1 MPNATLSPSVTE
13 NSVNENSA
21 TDEHSVSSAP
31 APAVQQDAPQQE
43 SRQRIHLRRARQEE
57 LPTLVAWSAEGT
69 AASPFINT
77 SRGELTVD
85 GLRESLAGGLQLRVL
100 ATADDVPV
108 GVATWGSCGNP
119 RSYDVALMIAD
130 KDYWRVGLGG
140 EAAIRVTDYL
150 FMTMDAHRVS
160 MRTAAYNPYTNPALS
175 RSGYTL
181 EGVLRDYFY
190 LDGEF
195 HDALVWSMLRSE
207 HQALLDRAAG
217 TPLAY
222 APTVPEQ
229 DKRKARAAVQRVLTD
244 RRTPRVWTRDGAT
257 PEAG

>member
-1 MPNATLSPSVTE
+1 MSTPTL
-13 NSVNENSA
+13 
-21 TDEHSVSSAP
+21 AP
-31 APAVQQDAPQQE
+31 ADPQQDHTAQSDATPQAPASQQKTKPQA
-43 SRQRIHLRRARQEE
+43 RQRIRLRRARPDE
-57 LPTLVAWSAEGT
+57 LETLVSWSAEGS

-100 ATADDVPV
+100 AGADDVAV
-108 GVATWGSCGNP
+108 GVATWGPSGNP
-119 RSYDVALMIAD
+119 RSLDVALMIAD

-160 MRTAAYNPYTNPALS
+160 MRTAAFNPYTNPALA
-175 RSGYTL
+175 RSGFTL

-195 HDALVWSMLRSE
+195 HDALVWSMLRPE
-207 HQALLDRAAG
+207 HQALVDQAAG
-217 TPLAY
+217 TPLGY

-229 DKRKARAAVQRVLTD
+229 DKQKAAAAVQRVLTD
-244 RRTPRVWTRDGAT
+244 PRVPRAWSRPGTDQ
-257 PEAG
+257 EAG